1 MKKEIF
7 LLIDDQKDNLVSL
20 GALIKNY
27 YPGCRIITALSGIK
41 GIELAISEDPD
52 VILLDLNM
60 PQMDGFTVCK
70 ELKKEIKT
78 AHIPAIMLTAR
89 YIQKED
95 RIKGLGLG
103 AISFLTK
110 PIDEGE
116 LLAHLKVA
124 VRIRRA
130 EEKLRDNIKDLE
142 ITVDEKTQKAI
153 ASEEKFRFIF
163 ENALCGIEISTKNG
177 KILIANEA
185 MRHITGYS
193 FDELKNMHP
202 ADTYVN
208 LDDRNIFLEIINK
221 DGFVKNFEVELY
233 NKQKKKYWVS
243 LSITPVIYNK
253 LDSLLFVVVN
263 ITERK
268 QTEDKLLKNQYY
280 LSKAQEIGIIGTWE
294 LDIQKNILIWTDENY
309 KIFGVPPGTEMNYE
323 LFLNCIHPE
332 DRDYVHEKWSAGL
345 NNEPYDIEHRI
356 IVNDKVK
363 WVREKANVEFDSEGN
378 PIIAIGFTQDITER
392 KQAEE
397 ALRESEEKYRNLFN
411 NSEVGMF
418 RTRLDGSEILEYN
431 KKFHEILNYTFEE
444 VKGTPSMNMWANKHE
459 REKMVQK
466 LKAEGHVTDLEC
478 ELLNKQGDVINCI
491 TSLRYY
497 PENGI
502 LEGSIQDI
510 TQSRR
515 AEAML
520 RESES
525 SLLTAQVIARMGSW
539 EWDIVRQE
547 TIWSENYFTLMGFKP
562 DEIVPSF
569 ELFRSRIHPD
579 DVHLLDKTHAAILKD
594 KRPHSFELRLIQT
607 DGTFKWFQN
616 NLSVDVE
623 GDTLLK
629 MEGVIIDIT
638 QLKQAEDELKK
649 AHEMLQQLFRHQDEI
664 KENERK
670 SISREIHDELGQ
682 LLSAIKIDL
691 GWARA
696 NLANREEVINKI
708 DGMTD
713 LVSETI
719 FTVQRIASDLR
730 PGMLDDLG
738 LIPAIEWY
746 CQEFEKRTGIRCH
759 LKLDDYE
766 SPDENRNLALYR
778 ILQEALTNVSRHA
791 NAKNVNIDLGLAE
804 DSIFFEIIDDGTGME
819 QEKIYSHKS
828 LGILG
833 IRERLNQF
841 NGSLEI
847 TSSSNKG
854 TRLSIMVPI
863 I

>member
-89 YIQKED
+89 CIQKED

-294 LDIQKNILIWTDENY
+294 LDIQKNILIWTDESY
-309 KIFGVPPGTEMNYE
+309 KIFGVP
-323 LFLNCIHPE
+323 
-332 DRDYVHEKWSAGL
+332 
-345 NNEPYDIEHRI
+345 
-356 IVNDKVK
+356 
-363 WVREKANVEFDSEGN
+363 
-378 PIIAIGFTQDITER
+378 
-392 KQAEE
+392 
-397 ALRESEEKYRNLFN
+397 
-411 NSEVGMF
+411 
-418 RTRLDGSEILEYN
+418 
-431 KKFHEILNYTFEE
+431 
-444 VKGTPSMNMWANKHE
+444 
-459 REKMVQK
+459 
-466 LKAEGHVTDLEC
+466 
-478 ELLNKQGDVINCI
+478 
-491 TSLRYY
+491 
-497 PENGI
+497 
-502 LEGSIQDI
+502 
-510 TQSRR
+510 
-515 AEAML
+515 
-520 RESES
+520 
-525 SLLTAQVIARMGSW
+525 
-539 EWDIVRQE
+539 
-547 TIWSENYFTLMGFKP
+547 
-562 DEIVPSF
+562 
-569 ELFRSRIHPD
+569 
-579 DVHLLDKTHAAILKD
+579 
-594 KRPHSFELRLIQT
+594 
-607 DGTFKWFQN
+607 
-616 NLSVDVE
+616 
-623 GDTLLK
+623 
-629 MEGVIIDIT
+629 
-638 QLKQAEDELKK
+638 
-649 AHEMLQQLFRHQDEI
+649 
-664 KENERK
+664 
-670 SISREIHDELGQ
+670 
-682 LLSAIKIDL
+682 
-691 GWARA
+691 
-696 NLANREEVINKI
+696 
-708 DGMTD
+708 
-713 LVSETI
+713 
-719 FTVQRIASDLR
+719 
-730 PGMLDDLG
+730 
-738 LIPAIEWY
+738 
-746 CQEFEKRTGIRCH
+746 
-759 LKLDDYE
+759 
-766 SPDENRNLALYR
+766 
-778 ILQEALTNVSRHA
+778 
-791 NAKNVNIDLGLAE
+791 
-804 DSIFFEIIDDGTGME
+804 
-819 QEKIYSHKS
+819 
-828 LGILG
+828 
-833 IRERLNQF
+833 
-841 NGSLEI
+841 
-847 TSSSNKG
+847 
-854 TRLSIMVPI
+854 
-863 I
+863 